1 MREGV
6 VQWTTDGP
14 PPRPLPSRV
23 RGAKGNGFR
32 WHSNQSRTRA
42 MARSFLFAQD
52 TGDAAT
58 TRLIA
63 TAAQLTGFMKGEPG
77 PDRPGWYRPGADNG
91 PMLAELHAALAATYP
106 KAGPAFYAVRLWT
119 NLLWQPAY
127 LAVISAHFHG
137 AMPDLTGLSQQ
148 RRGIYVDGYRLLPGA
163 QVAGSVEALIDNAG
177 SQISAMTAVM
187 LEEVNA
193 LARLK
198 PLPARRLLADR
209 MLSLMVWLSQRRRDL
224 PPATIRDY
232 SEQWLS
238 VLGLAGQGDLQSV
251 FAPDGRELLIV
262 RRKGCC
268 LDYRIDPDRLCATCP
283 KQDDT
288 VRVARQ
294 TANALAEL

>member
-1 MREGV
+1 
-6 VQWTTDGP
+6 
-14 PPRPLPSRV
+14 
-23 RGAKGNGFR
+23 
-32 WHSNQSRTRA
+32 

-77 PDRPGWYRPGADNG
+77 QARAGWYRPGADNTAI
-91 PMLAELHAALAATYP
+91 LAELHSALAAAYP
-106 KAGPAFYAVRLWT
+106 AAGPAFYAVRLWT

-137 AMPDLTGLSQQ
+137 AMPDLCGLSQQ
-148 RRGIYVDGYRLLPGA
+148 RRGIYVDGYRLRPGA
-163 QVAGSVEALIDNAG
+163 QTSGPVGALIDNAG
-177 SQISAMTAVM
+177 SQLRAMAAAM
-187 LEEVNA
+187 LDEVNV
-193 LARLK
+193 LTKLK

-224 PPATIRDY
+224 SLEQIEAY
-232 SEQWLS
+232 SAQWLA
-238 VLGLAGQGDLQSV
+238 VLGLTGQGDLESV
-251 FAPDGRELLIV
+251 AAPDGRRLLIV

-283 KQDDT
+283 KQDNA